1 MLNQAKNSGFTLVE
15 VLVSVVVIAIG
26 LLGIASLQA
35 SAIKSTSTANMR
47 SIAAINV
54 QTLVAKMRANTSFWR
69 YEIANHESNAI
80 FLRPTS
86 SGTGYS
92 AAGVSLQGNTG
103 ALCEVGTNSTP
114 VPCSPVDQAKY
125 ELENWMN
132 QVSEVLVNP
141 EADIVIN
148 SSGPSGR
155 IEIDISWD
163 EQSVGS
169 SSNTSES
176 RRMHY
181 QVGVRI

>member
-1 MLNQAKNSGFTLVE
+1 M
-15 VLVSVVVIAIG
+15 
-26 LLGIASLQA
+26 
-35 SAIKSTSTANMR
+35 
-47 SIAAINV
+47 
-54 QTLVAKMRANTSFWR
+54 
-69 YEIANHESNAI
+69 
-80 FLRPTS
+80 
-86 SGTGYS
+86 
-92 AAGVSLQGNTG
+92 
-103 ALCEVGTNSTP
+103 CEVGTNSTP

-148 SSGPSGR
+148 SSGPSDR